1 MRAEFM
7 TRVAVE
13 CGVLMPNTPQL
24 LDQLVSL
31 TGIRDLELLEVSLL
45 KTLHGFIHP
54 TGLSLYK
61 VSGRGE
67 VRSQVVHGPDQCEVI
82 REGFDVRPELE
93 AVFRQH
99 RETEKA
105 KVQVQVSEGV
115 LIVMAVLESRATTTF
130 LVINATE
137 SMRDEDTRMID
148 GMLQIYRNFCQLLQE
163 SQTDSLTGLANR
175 KTFDECFSRVYELQ
189 PFEEGTTPVT
199 LEKRKTTPANTYWL
213 AMIDID
219 HFKSVNDRFGHLYG
233 DEVLILMAHLLKS
246 ALRNDDLVFRF
257 GGEEFV
263 LMIRCQGRQ
272 EATGLLERLR
282 KSVETQDIP
291 QVGHVTISIGAT
303 EMVRNTFAGTLL
315 DYSDKAL
322 YYSKQHGRNRLTFF
336 EDMVTEGLASR
347 EASPSEN
354 VDFF

>member
-1 MRAEFM
+1 MF
-7 TRVAVE
+7 
-13 CGVLMPNTPQL
+13 NTPHL

-31 TGIRDLELLEVSLL
+31 TGIRDLELLEASLL
-45 KTLHGFIHP
+45 KTLNGFIHP

-61 VSGRGE
+61 VSSRGE
-67 VRSQVVHGPDQCEVI
+67 VRSEVVFGPDKCQVL
-82 REGFDVRPELE
+82 RENFDIPTELLKAFQQHNAADTSTVQLAMQGGFLN
-93 AVFRQH
+93 
-99 RETEKA
+99 
-105 KVQVQVSEGV
+105 
-115 LIVMAVLESRATTTF
+115 VMTVMDMRSATTY
-130 LVINATE
+130 LVISSKETLNDND
-137 SMRDEDTRMID
+137 SRMID

-189 PFEEGTTPVT
+189 PMDDECTVEVDQ
-199 LEKRKTTPANTYWL
+199 RKPQSQSTYWI

-233 DEVLILMAHLLKS
+233 DEVLILLAHLLKN

-263 LMIRCQGRQ
+263 LMIRCQNRE
-272 EATGLLERLR
+272 EAAGLLERLR

-291 QVGHVTISIGAT
+291 QVGQVTISIGAT

-315 DYSDKAL
+315 DYADKAL
-322 YYSKQHGRNRLTFF
+322 YYSKQNGRNRLTFF
-336 EDMVTEGLASR
+336 EDMVSEGLATR
-347 EASPSEN
+347 EVAPSEN
-354 VDFF
+354 LDFF

>member
-1 MRAEFM
+1 
-7 TRVAVE
+7 
-13 CGVLMPNTPQL
+13 MPTTTHL

-45 KTLHGFIHP
+45 KTLNDFIHP
-54 TGLSLYK
+54 TELALYK
-61 VSGRGE
+61 VSNRGE
-67 VRSQVVHGPDQCEVI
+67 VRSQIEFEDGQCRVI
-82 REGFDVRPELE
+82 REQFVVHPELQ
-93 AVFRQH
+93 ALFK
-99 RETEKA
+99 REEKP
-105 KVQVQVSEGV
+105 EGGSAQISV
-115 LIVMAVLESRATTTF
+115 PGGLLSVMTLLQSRATITY
-130 LVINATE
+130 LVINTPDGMNPMNANMME
-137 SMRDEDTRMID
+137 

-189 PFEEGTTPVT
+189 PFDDDSTPVAV
-199 LEKRKTTPANTYWL
+199 EKRKSSPATTYWL

-233 DEVLILMAHLLKS
+233 DEVLILMAHLLRS

-263 LMIRCQGRQ
+263 LMIRCQGRA
-272 EATGLLERLR
+272 EAAGLLERLR
-282 KSVETQDIP
+282 RSVEVQDIP

-315 DYSDKAL
+315 DYADKAL
-322 YYSKQHGRNRLTFF
+322 YYSKQNGRNRLTFF
-336 EDMVTEGLASR
+336 EDMVSEGLAVR
-347 EASPSEN
+347 EAPQSGD

>member
-1 MRAEFM
+1 MF
-7 TRVAVE
+7 
-13 CGVLMPNTPQL
+13 NTPHL

-31 TGIRDLELLEVSLL
+31 TGIRDLELLEASLL
-45 KTLHGFIHP
+45 KTLNGFIHP

-61 VSGRGE
+61 VSNRGE
-67 VRSQVVHGPDQCEVI
+67 LRSQVLFGPDKCQVL
-82 REGFDVRPELE
+82 REDFDIPVELLQT
-93 AVFRQH
+93 FREH
-99 RETEKA
+99 
-105 KVQVQVSEGV
+105 KVAPSSTLQITVQDGILS
-115 LIVMAVLESRATTTF
+115 VMTVMDMRSTTTY
-130 LVINATE
+130 LVICSNATLQAND
-137 SMRDEDTRMID
+137 SRMID

-189 PFEEGTTPVT
+189 PMDSDECPVAV
-199 LEKRKTTPANTYWL
+199 EHRKHQNQTTYWI

-233 DEVLILMAHLLKS
+233 DEVLILLAHLLKN

-263 LMIRCQGRQ
+263 LMIRCQDRD
-272 EATGLLERLR
+272 EAAGLLERLR

-291 QVGHVTISIGAT
+291 QVGQVTISIGAT

-315 DYSDKAL
+315 DYADKAL
-322 YYSKQHGRNRLTFF
+322 YYSKQNGRNRLTFF
-336 EDMVTEGLASR
+336 EDMVSAGLATR
-347 EASPSEN
+347 EVPPSEN
-354 VDFF
+354 LDFF

>member
-1 MRAEFM
+1 MF
-7 TRVAVE
+7 
-13 CGVLMPNTPQL
+13 NTPHL

-31 TGIRDLELLEVSLL
+31 TGIRDLELLEASLL
-45 KTLHGFIHP
+45 KTLNGFIHP

-61 VSGRGE
+61 VSSRGE
-67 VRSQVVHGPDQCEVI
+67 VRSEVVFGPEKCQVL
-82 REGFDVRPELE
+82 RENFDIPAELLQAFQQHSATDTSTVQLALQDGFL
-93 AVFRQH
+93 
-99 RETEKA
+99 
-105 KVQVQVSEGV
+105 S
-115 LIVMAVLESRATTTF
+115 VMTVMDMRSATTY
-130 LVINATE
+130 LVINSRETLH
-137 SMRDEDTRMID
+137 DNDTRMID

-189 PFEEGTTPVT
+189 PMDEECTVSVD
-199 LEKRKTTPANTYWL
+199 LRKPQIQTTYWI

-233 DEVLILMAHLLKS
+233 DEVLILLAHLLKN

-263 LMIRCQGRQ
+263 LMIRCQNRE

-291 QVGHVTISIGAT
+291 QVGQVTISIGAT
-303 EMVRNTFAGTLL
+303 EMIRNTFAGTLL
-315 DYSDKAL
+315 DYADKAL
-322 YYSKQHGRNRLTFF
+322 YYGKQNGRNRLTFF
-336 EDMVTEGLASR
+336 EDMVSEGLATR
-347 EASPSEN
+347 EVPPSEN
-354 VDFF
+354 LDFF

>member
-1 MRAEFM
+1 
-7 TRVAVE
+7 
-13 CGVLMPNTPQL
+13 MPNTPQL

-45 KTLHGFIHP
+45 KTLHGFIQP

-61 VSGRGE
+61 VSGKGE
-67 VRSQVVHGPDQCEVI
+67 VRSQVVYGTGKCEVI
-82 REGFDVRPELE
+82 REHFDVRPELRL
-93 AVFRQH
+93 AFKQH
-99 RETEKA
+99 REAEKA
-105 KVQVQVSEGV
+105 KIQIPVSEGV
-115 LIVMAVLESRATTTF
+115 LIVMTVLESRATTTF
-130 LVINATE
+130 LVIYATGSMEELNA
-137 SMRDEDTRMID
+137 RMID

-189 PFEEGTTPVT
+189 PFEEEATPVAV
-199 LEKRKTTPANTYWL
+199 EKRKETPTTTYWV

-263 LMIRCQGRQ
+263 LMIRCQGRD
-272 EATGLLERLR
+272 EAAGLLERLR
-282 KSVETQDIP
+282 RSVEAQDIP
-291 QVGHVTISIGAT
+291 QVGHITISIGAT

-315 DYSDKAL
+315 DYADKAL
-322 YYSKQHGRNRLTFF
+322 YFSKQNGRNRLTFF
-336 EDMVTEGLASR
+336 EDMVTDGLASR
-347 EASPSEN
+347 EAPPSEN

>member
-1 MRAEFM
+1 
-7 TRVAVE
+7 
-13 CGVLMPNTPQL
+13 MPTTTHL

-45 KTLHGFIHP
+45 KTLNGFIQP
-54 TGLSLYK
+54 TELALYK
-61 VSGRGE
+61 VSNRGE
-67 VRSQVVHGPDQCEVI
+67 VRSQVVFDHDQCRVI
-82 REGFDVRPELE
+82 RENFVVQPALQELFKREEKPEGGSAQINLPDGLL
-93 AVFRQH
+93 
-99 RETEKA
+99 
-105 KVQVQVSEGV
+105 S
-115 LIVMAVLESRATTTF
+115 VMTLLQSRATITY
-130 LVINATE
+130 LVINTQDGINPMNIQMME
-137 SMRDEDTRMID
+137 

-189 PFEEGTTPVT
+189 PFEDDSTPVVV
-199 LEKRKTTPANTYWL
+199 EKRKTGPATTYWL

-233 DEVLILMAHLLKS
+233 DEVLILMAHLLRG

-263 LMIRCQGRQ
+263 LMIRCQGRA

-282 KSVETQDIP
+282 RSVEAQDIP

-315 DYSDKAL
+315 DYADKAL
-322 YYSKQHGRNRLTFF
+322 YYSKQNGRNRLTFF
-336 EDMVTEGLASR
+336 EDMVSQGLAER
-347 EASPSEN
+347 EATQSGD